1 MVDIGKALPFDPQWA
16 LALPLLETQVAAG
29 FPSPA
34 DDHSERR
41 LDLNEHLVRRPL
53 STFFLRVEGESMSGA
68 GIMSG
73 DMIAVDKAASP
84 RDGAV
89 VVAEVDGEFTVKRLA
104 RATDGTWR
112 LRAESRDWPT
122 TALPCGERFRIW
134 GVVVAVVRRC

>member
-1 MVDIGKALPFDPQWA
+1 MVDVRKAVPFDPRWA
-16 LALPLLETQVAAG
+16 LALPLQETHVAAG

-68 GIMSG
+68 GILPG
-73 DMIAVDKAASP
+73 DMIAVDKAAPP

-89 VVAEVDGEFTVKRLA
+89 VVAEVEGEFTVKRLT
-104 RATDGTWR
+104 RAADGTWR
-112 LRAESRDWPT
+112 LRPESRDWP
-122 TALPCGERFRIW
+122 AADLPCGGRFRIW

>member
-1 MVDIGKALPFDPQWA
+1 MVDVRKALPFDPRWA
-16 LALPLLETQVAAG
+16 VSLPLLETNVAAG

-53 STFFLRVEGESMSGA
+53 STFFLKVEGESMSGA
-68 GIMSG
+68 GIMPG

-84 RDGAV
+84 RPGAV

-104 RATDGTWR
+104 RAPDGGWR
-112 LRAESRDWPT
+112 LRAESREWPT
-122 TALPCGERFRIW
+122 ADLPCADRFRIW